1 MLDQVYD
8 IIRSHPSLCHKFAA
22 FITPEHAI
30 RYNLFVESLHYERSH
45 EFIVKLDQTVTNKCA
60 LKKLLQMI
68 ANASSAIAEEGAV
81 KMTSKLDEIRVRL
94 KTVTRNNQTLMHS
107 FERLFDQRVAVDEPV
122 YEIVSLVNAE
132 TPKPPIH
139 PLNGRIVE
147 LVDLTEPF
155 TLATSAVATN
165 SSSSG
170 TSIASSLSTNRARAN
185 RVVKSTSNSSAN
197 VNVVN
202 STEDGVG
209 GGGGVGVVNGLVSGT
224 MSMNKRESARNL
236 AKKTS

>member
-1 MLDQVYD
+1 
-8 IIRSHPSLCHKFAA
+8 
-22 FITPEHAI
+22 
-30 RYNLFVESLHYERSH
+30 
-45 EFIVKLDQTVTNKCA
+45 
-60 LKKLLQMI
+60 MI

-122 YEIVSLVNAE
+122 YEIVSLVNTE

-139 PLNGRIVE
+139 PLNGQIVE

-155 TLATSAVATN
+155 TLATSVVAAN

-170 TSIASSLSTNRARAN
+170 TNIASSLSTNRARAN
-185 RVVKSTSNSSAN
+185 RVVKSTPTSSA
-197 VNVVN
+197 VVN
-202 STEDGVG
+202 FVGSTEEGGGGGG
-209 GGGGVGVVNGLVSGT
+209 GGGGVVNNLVGGM